1 MTAIP
6 VPTSDLTRPAHALP
20 RPAGRSSTRRQLVVF
35 VVVGAVTTLAY
46 LLLYAGLQPVAGSQ
60 VANAAA
66 LLLTADA
73 NTIGNR
79 RFGFGLSGRRDAA
92 RHHAQG
98 LVAFAVSLV
107 LTSVALAGL
116 ESGTV
121 TSVRLAVLLVAN
133 TVAGLAHFALL
144 RFWVFARRIPVQP
157 TRTRGL

>member
-6 VPTSDLTRPAHALP
+6 LPTSDLSRPAHARP
-20 RPAGRSSTRRQLVVF
+20 RSAGRSSTRRQLVVF
-35 VVVGAVTTLAY
+35 VLVGAVTTLAY
-46 LLLYAGLQPVAGSQ
+46 LLLYVVLQPVVGSQ

-79 RFGFGLSGRRDAA
+79 RFGFGLRGRRDAA

-107 LTSVALAGL
+107 VTSAALAGL
-116 ESGTV
+116 ESGTD
-121 TSVRLAVLLVAN
+121 TTLHLAVLLVAN

-144 RFWVFARRIPVQP
+144 RFWVFARRTAVQP
-157 TRTRGL
+157 TSP

>member
-6 VPTSDLTRPAHALP
+6 VPTSDLSRPAHARP

-46 LLLYAGLQPVAGSQ
+46 LLLYAVLQPVVGSQ

-107 LTSVALAGL
+107 VTSVALAGL
-116 ESGTV
+116 EEDSET
-121 TSVRLAVLLVAN
+121 TVRLAVLLAAN
-133 TVAGLAHFALL
+133 TAAGLAHFLLL
-144 RFWVFARRIPVQP
+144 RFWVFTRRAAVQP
-157 TRTRGL
+157 TSP